1 MEQHL
6 RVVQL
11 NIGSLFEPDWEQRRH
26 EIVSWLDHLSPDV
39 VCLQEV
45 TQSAAGNTAEWIA
58 AAANGAWQFAFGGG
72 AFDQAIWPDNQ
83 LTFGSAV
90 LSKWPIEAQN
100 YRRLGIVDDNPIDL
114 AVPWEVMHARTAGL
128 DVFATHLAAAPMSA
142 ANRLAQVVEIDTFVK
157 KIRGTVDD
165 FTFGKRRDAMPA
177 ILCGDFNAE
186 PDSDE
191 IRFMSGL
198 TDIEGRRTYWQEA
211 WRVAGEHSQ
220 GYTQDWRTNA
230 IAGGLNIPR
239 KRIDYVF
246 VGDPFRRDGNAGRVV
261 DAKLAF
267 HTQRTGVVAS
277 DHNGLVVDIVWP
289 DRPVSDARSTAAS

>member
-1 MEQHL
+1 MEVHL

-11 NIGSLFEPDWEQRRH
+11 NVGSLFEPDWELRRH
-26 EIVSWLDHLSPDV
+26 EIVSWLDYLNPDV

-45 TQSAAGNTAEWIA
+45 TQSAVGNTAEWIA
-58 AAANGAWQFAFGGG
+58 ANANGDWHV
-72 AFDQAIWPDNQ
+72 AFDGEAFDPAVWPDSQ
-83 LTFGSAV
+83 LLFGSAV

-100 YRRLGIVDDNPIDL
+100 YCRLGIVDENPIDL

-128 DVFATHLAAAPMSA
+128 DVFSTHLAAAPLSA
-142 ANRLAQVVEIDTFVK
+142 GNRLAQVVEIDTFVK

-165 FTFGKRRDAMPA
+165 LTFAKRRYAMPA

-198 TDIEGRRTYWQEA
+198 TDIDGHRTYWQEA
-211 WRVAGEHSQ
+211 WRVAGEDSP
-220 GYTQDWRTNA
+220 GYTQDWRTND

-246 VGDPFRRDGNAGRVV
+246 VGDPFRRAGDAGRIL

-267 HTQRTGVVAS
+267 HAQRTGVVAS
-277 DHNGLVVDIVWP
+277 DHSGLVVDVVWP
-289 DRPVSDARSTAAS
+289 SRPTTDV